1 LSNAAGDPSGSR
13 GRRPKAPQVELRA
26 FELDIGTELAGR
38 RRPAKASEVLARD
51 LARYVIAQNLVE
63 GTKLPTEAQ
72 MIQTFGVGRSTVR
85 EALRLLE
92 TRGLITVRTGANGGP
107 AVRRPRPS
115 DLSQEL
121 SLLLHFEGTPL
132 RDVLLTRQAIEPVV
146 TRLAAG
152 NVTPDFIQEL
162 ELTVSKMKAGAG
174 AQEVFTATNRDFH
187 GAIARTSGNVILS
200 IFSESLKW
208 IADGVMAGVRYSA
221 RRHLD
226 VAAAHEEII
235 EALRAGDGDS
245 AESAMREHLAQT
257 ARYWQHKYP
266 DLLSDSVTWSD
277 SSG

>member
-1 LSNAAGDPSGSR
+1 LSDAAGDPPGSK
-13 GRRPKAPQVELRA
+13 GRRPEAPQVELRA
-26 FELDIGTELAGR
+26 FEHDMGSDLAGR
-38 RRPAKASEVLARD
+38 RRAAKASEVLARD
-51 LARYVIAQNLVE
+51 LARYVISQNLVE

-107 AVRRPRPS
+107 TVRRPRPS

-132 RDVLLTRQAIEPVV
+132 GDVVLTRQVIEPVV
-146 TRLAAG
+146 ARLAAER
-152 NVTPDFIQEL
+152 VTPEFIKEL
-162 ELTVSKMKAGAG
+162 ELTVSKMKVNAG
-174 AQEVFTATNRDFH
+174 AQDVFVATNRDFH
-187 GAIARTSGNVILS
+187 GAIARASGNVILS

-235 EALRAGDGDS
+235 EALRAGNGDS

-266 DLLSDSVTWSD
+266 ELFSGSVTWSD